1 MTAARSV
8 AATLDDLP
16 EPSRYATAIAHRI
29 RGLLALAEGDREAAA
44 RWLSAAEQQLATLPI
59 PFDLGRVRLELAE
72 LTEDPIPARQALEM
86 LEALGARPTA
96 DRARRLLRRLGLRA
110 AAPTQRR
117 GANVLSAREAQV
129 ARLVALGLSNAEV
142 AERLFISPRT
152 VTTHLEKIYRR
163 LGLAGRTA
171 LARYVLEREP
181 PDT

>member
-1 MTAARSV
+1 
-8 AATLDDLP
+8 
-16 EPSRYATAIAHRI
+16 
-29 RGLLALAEGDREAAA
+29 
-44 RWLSAAEQQLATLPI
+44 
-59 PFDLGRVRLELAE
+59 
-72 LTEDPIPARQALEM
+72 
-86 LEALGARPTA
+86 
-96 DRARRLLRRLGLRA
+96 
-110 AAPTQRR
+110 
-117 GANVLSAREAQV
+117 VLSAREAQV